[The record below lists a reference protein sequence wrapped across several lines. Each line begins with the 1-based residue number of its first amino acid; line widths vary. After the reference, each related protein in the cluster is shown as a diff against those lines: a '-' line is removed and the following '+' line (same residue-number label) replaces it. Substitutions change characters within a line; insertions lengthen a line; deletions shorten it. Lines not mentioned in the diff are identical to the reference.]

1 MRGLRVGVVGTGVMG
16 ADHARILD
24 GQVHGAAVVAVADAD
39 RGRAQEVASG
49 LAGARL
55 YEPDELVTADD
66 VDAVVVAT
74 ADATHEHFVLA
85 CLAAGK
91 PVLCEKPL
99 APGAA
104 ASARLVE
111 AELRGGEPL
120 VSVGF
125 MRRFDPGYEELKAAV
140 EAGVVGDPLLVHCVH
155 RNAGP
160 ADAVTTPAAIVTGS
174 VVHEIDV
181 ARWLLGEELATVSV
195 RPIRTAGAAAGRTP
209 VLVVLETAS
218 GAVVDV
224 EAFVHAGYGYDVRCE
239 VVGTE
244 GAAALDPRPPTATWR
259 AGKQVSVVPGDWRPR
274 FADAYRR
281 ELQDWVTAVVTKTRP
296 SAATAWDGYL
306 AALACDAGVASAA
319 DGAVRPV
326 EVPTRPAFYLGERN

>member
-1 MRGLRVGVVGTGVMG
+1 MTMLRVGVVGTGIMG

-24 GQVHGAAVVAVADAD
+24 RQTHGATVAAVADVD
-39 RGRAQEVASG
+39 RSRAQAVASG
-49 LAGARL
+49 LAAAQVRD
-55 YEPDELVTADD
+55 PDQLVASDD
-66 VDAVVVAT
+66 VDAVVVAS
-74 ADATHEHFVLA
+74 ADATHEQFVLA

-99 APGAA
+99 APTSA

-111 AELRGGEPL
+111 AELQGGEPL

-140 EAGVVGDPLLVHCVH
+140 DGGLVGDPLLVHCVH
-155 RNAGP
+155 RNAAPTDVITPP
-160 ADAVTTPAAIVTGS
+160 AQIVTSS

-181 ARWLLGEELATVSV
+181 ARWLLGEELATVTV
-195 RPIRTAGAAAGRTP
+195 RPIRTAGAVPGRAP
-209 VLVVLETAS
+209 VLVTLETAS

-224 EAFVHAGYGYDVRCE
+224 EAYVHAGYGYDVRCE

-244 GAAALDPRPPTATWR
+244 GTAALDPRPPTVTWR
-259 AGKQVSVVPGDWRPR
+259 AGQQASSVPADWRPR

-296 SAATAWDGYL
+296 AAATAWDGYL
-306 AALACDAGVASAA
+306 AALTCDAGVASAA
-319 DGAVRPV
+319 DGTVRAV
-326 EVPTRPAFYLGERN
+326 EVPERPAFYAPRG